1 MRPAALILNILV
13 ASIGTIRFY
22 RAGCFSWSLFWPFAL
37 GAIPFAFVGGSL
49 TLPSHIYKQVVG
61 VILLFAAYRLIRKP
75 IGDTHKPVAIPLAL
89 LCGAG
94 IGLLSGLT
102 GTGGGIFL
110 SPLLL
115 FAGWAKTKQT
125 AGVSVAFILVN
136 SIAGVAGMLTKGSDA
151 TSATLVMDR
160 RSYCGRTRWGR
171 VRQPAVSQSDIA
183 AAVGRCTDYRRVKID
198 PDLASAITSN
208 ENAPHSTIS
217 EAGANESRGRLQFV
231 ICSFMVTKADG
242 EVDQRSFRD
251 P

>member
-1 MRPAALILNILV
+1 MLYFVWMFDAALIVCIFVAALLYSSVGHAGASGYLAAMALFGVTPESMRPAALILNILV

-37 GAIPFAFVGGSL
+37 GAIPFAFLGGSL
-49 TLPSHIYKQVVG
+49 TLPSHVYKQVIG
-61 VILLFAAYRLIRKP
+61 VILWFAAYRLIRKP

-115 FAGWAKTKQT
+115 FMGWAETKQT

-136 SIAGVAGMLTKGSDA
+136 SIAGMTGLLTKGMS
-151 TSATLVMDR
+151 LHPQL
-160 RSYCGRTRWGR
+160 WIWI
-171 VRQPAVSQSDIA
+171 IA
-183 AAVGRCTDYRRVKID
+183 AIAGGLVGAELGSQRLANPTLRRLLAVVLIF
-198 PDLASAITSN
+198 
-208 ENAPHSTIS
+208 
-217 EAGANESRGRLQFV
+217 AGLKL
-231 ICSFMVTKADG
+231 ILT
-242 EVDQRSFRD
+242 
-251 P
+251 